1 MNLLFIGKL
10 VLFGGLIIVCA
21 LTLSILSKVD
31 GQDSCSC
38 AQSWKSKIL
47 NVLCYMIIA
56 MAAVNVFIPV
66 NSLIS
71 KLPLV
76 GGLYSMSL
84 VIILALQIWLT
95 ISVFSDIDNCKSC
108 EISGMNAKFITVLQ
122 GFSLTFYI
130 IAVVVIAYASVAL

>member
-1 MNLLFIGKL
+1 M
-10 VLFGGLIIVCA
+10 IIV
-21 LTLSILSKVD
+21 
-31 GQDSCSC
+31 
-38 AQSWKSKIL
+38 
-47 NVLCYMIIA
+47 
-56 MAAVNVFIPV
+56 MAAVNVFIPL

-84 VIILALQIWLT
+84 VIVLALQIWLT